1 MCRGDYMSLKELRIS
16 KGLTQ
21 KQAADFLKIPNRT
34 YSRYETDE
42 QKVDSIKYKY
52 MIDKLNQY
60 GLIDE
65 NHGLLDIERIK
76 DICLQVFANY
86 KINYCYLFGSYAKG
100 KATEESDVDLLIS
113 TEVTGMQFYGLIE
126 ELRENLKKNVDV
138 LNQDQIKN
146 NITLVNEILKDGIK
160 IYG

>member
-1 MCRGDYMSLKELRIS
+1 MSLKELRIS

-21 KQAADFLKIPNRT
+21 KQAADYLKIPNRT

-76 DICLQVFANY
+76 DSCLQVFANY

-113 TEVTGMQFYGLIE
+113 TEVTGIQFYGLIE

>member
-1 MCRGDYMSLKELRIS
+1 MSLKELRIS

-21 KQAADFLKIPNRT
+21 KQASIYLGIPNRT

-42 QKVDSIKYKY
+42 QRVDSIKYKY
-52 MIDKLNQY
+52 IIEKLNQY
-60 GLIDE
+60 GLVDE
-65 NHGLLDIERIK
+65 NHGMLDIEKIK
-76 DICLQVFANY
+76 DKCFEIFKNY

-100 KATEESDVDLLIS
+100 NATEKSDIDLLIS
-113 TEVTGMQFYGLIE
+113 TEITGMKFYGLVE

-146 NITLVNEILKDGIK
+146 NSELVNEILKDGIK